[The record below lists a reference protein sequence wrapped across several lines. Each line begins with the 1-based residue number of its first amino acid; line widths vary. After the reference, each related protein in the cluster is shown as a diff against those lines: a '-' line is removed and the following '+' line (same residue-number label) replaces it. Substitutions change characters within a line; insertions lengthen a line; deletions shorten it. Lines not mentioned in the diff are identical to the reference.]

1 MNQRKGIYELLN
13 DVYGD
18 KEAWTEV
25 NEVLRAENFE
35 DSADYT
41 DPFVNLIIGILS
53 QNVNDRNSTKAYI
66 GLARKFDI
74 TPDVLAE
81 ADVEEIRNAIKP
93 GGLYNIKSKRIK
105 DFSRKVMEVYDG
117 DLSKALSLPAEEAKR
132 ALMALPGIGTK
143 TADVCLAVCAKQ
155 EVVAVDTNVDRV
167 AKRLGLVDK
176 DAGYEE
182 VKEALEKKIPP
193 VNRGR
198 THELLVRLGRDYCK
212 PIKPSCESC
221 PLRSLC
227 KKKL

>member
-1 MNQRKGIYELLN
+1 MDQRKGIYELLN

-53 QNVNDRNSTKAYI
+53 QNVNDKNCTKAYI
-66 GLARKFDI
+66 GLARKFKI
-74 TPDVLAE
+74 EPHVLAD
-81 ADVEEIRNAIKP
+81 ADVNEIRDTIKP
-93 GGLYNIKSKRIK
+93 GGLYNLKSKRIK
-105 DFSRKVMEVYDG
+105 DFSKKVVELYDG
-117 DLSKALSLPAEEAKR
+117 DLSQILGSPVNEAR
-132 ALMALPGIGTK
+132 EALMGLPGIGIK
-143 TADVCLAVCAKQ
+143 TADVCLSVCAKSD
-155 EVVAVDTNVDRV
+155 VVAVDTHVDRV

-176 DAGYEE
+176 DANYVE
-182 VKEALEKKIPP
+182 VKAALEKVISP
-193 VNRGR
+193 VNRKRG
-198 THELLVRLGRDYCK
+198 HELLVRLGRDYCK
-212 PIKPSCESC
+212 PVKPSCESC